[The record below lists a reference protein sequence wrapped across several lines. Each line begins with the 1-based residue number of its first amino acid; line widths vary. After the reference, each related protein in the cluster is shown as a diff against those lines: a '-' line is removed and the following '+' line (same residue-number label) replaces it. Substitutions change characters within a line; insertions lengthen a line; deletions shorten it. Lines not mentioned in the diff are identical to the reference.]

1 MKYIVS
7 IEGQSIPMP
16 EEVAGDDAK
25 IKAMLSPYFPG
36 AANSKIMRS
45 EAKDDTITI
54 TVIKQAGTKGAASIL
69 DKLTSAKEQQNPVVE
84 MYQGMADV
92 DEHLVGYSTE
102 RLMELDESIEQTI
115 KAGIHEQK
123 DISITL
129 SFLKQS
135 PARPSLCLVEGF

>member
-1 MKYIVS
+1 MNYIVS

-45 EAKDDTITI
+45 EAKDDTVTI
-54 TVIKQAGTKGAASIL
+54 TVIKQAGTKGSASIL
-69 DKLTSAKEQQNPVVE
+69 DKLTAAKEQQNPVVE

-92 DEHLVGYSTE
+92 DEKLVGYSTE

-115 KAGIHEQK
+115 KAGIQEQK
-123 DISITL
+123 DMSTTL

-135 PARPSLCLVEGF
+135 PARPSLSLVEGF

>member
-1 MKYIVS
+1 MNYIVS

-45 EAKDDTITI
+45 EAKEDTITI

-69 DKLTSAKEQQNPVVE
+69 DKLTAAKEQQNPVVE
-84 MYQGMADV
+84 MYQRMADV

-115 KAGIHEQK
+115 KAGTHEQK
-123 DISITL
+123 DISTTL
-129 SFLKQS
+129 SFFKQS
-135 PARPSLCLVEGF
+135 PARPSLSLVEGF

>member
-45 EAKDDTITI
+45 EAKDDTVTI
-54 TVIKQAGTKGAASIL
+54 TVIKQAGTKGSGSIL
-69 DKLTSAKEQQNPVVE
+69 EKLTAAKEQQNPVVE

-92 DEHLVGYSTE
+92 DEKLVGYSTE

-115 KAGIHEQK
+115 KAGTHEQK
-123 DISITL
+123 DISTTL

-135 PARPSLCLVEGF
+135 PARPSLSLVEGF